1 MKLDDI
7 ALIRTGV
14 VTSRKKANTLDKN
27 VNNYELL
34 TLRCASPLGYL
45 DLQYAEEFATNEEL
59 KQDYLTQ
66 KGDIIIRL
74 SVPYT
79 AIMISR
85 DEWCGYLVPSH
96 FAIIRCNQDRALPE
110 YVLWFLRRE
119 TTKQKILLNTSGS
132 GAFGTINS
140 GFFNSLEIR
149 DMPLSKQYIIGQL
162 QILAEKEQELLQKLT
177 SKKAILNKAQIN
189 MIYDSMKRGN

>member
-14 VTSRKKANTLDKN
+14 VTSRKKANTLDEDSKK
-27 VNNYELL
+27 YKLL
-34 TLRCASPLGYL
+34 TLRCASVSGYL
-45 DLQYAEEFATNEEL
+45 DLQYTEEFITKEEL
-59 KQDYLTQ
+59 KQEYLTQ

-79 AIMISR
+79 AILISK

-96 FAIIRCNQDRALPE
+96 FAIIRCNQERILPE
-110 YVLWFLRRE
+110 YVLWFLRRD
-119 TTKQKILLNTSGS
+119 TIKQKILQNASGS

-149 DMPLSKQYIIGQL
+149 NMPLSKQHVIGQL
-162 QILAEKEQELLQKLT
+162 QILADEEQQLLRRLSSQ
-177 SKKAILNKAQIN
+177 KAILNKAQIN
-189 MIYDSMKRGN
+189 MVYDSIKRGN